1 MSRRTVRI
9 DSRPVRAK
17 RGEPSVKRVRG
28 YLWAQ
33 YQARKPT
40 MHKLHLLRHAKSSWK
55 QDVKDHQRRLNR
67 RGREAARRV
76 GRHFPETAGALN
88 LVLCSSA
95 LRARET
101 MDLFLAEFMIRPLSK
116 IEDELYAAS
125 QEKLM
130 GRLRRLP
137 EDEVNV
143 LLVGHNP
150 GLHELAITLADPSSL
165 CFRALTSGKFPTA
178 ARASFRI
185 SDCWSALGRSR
196 YELVDYVTAESLR
209 GDHG

>member
-1 MSRRTVRI
+1 
-9 DSRPVRAK
+9 
-17 RGEPSVKRVRG
+17 
-28 YLWAQ
+28 
-33 YQARKPT
+33 

-55 QDVKDHQRRLNR
+55 QDAEDHERRLTR

-76 GRHFPETAGALN
+76 GRNFPETAGALD

-101 MDLFLAEFMIRPLSK
+101 MDLFLAEFTMRPRSK

-125 QEKLM
+125 QEMLL

-137 EDEVNV
+137 EHEVNV
-143 LLVGHNP
+143 LLIGHNP
-150 GLHELAITLADPSSL
+150 GLHELAITLVDSSSR
-165 CFRALTSGKFPTA
+165 CFGALASGKFPTA

-185 SDCWSALGRSR
+185 LDSWSALGRSR
-196 YELVDYVTAESLR
+196 YKLADYVTAESLR